1 LDGPSVPGY
10 AVSEFFLPRVLL
22 GDDAMNDTPDQ
33 ELLRRYAE
41 QGADAAFT
49 ELVRRHCDLVWA
61 AARRVSGDADLAR
74 DVAQTV
80 FTDLAHKADKLPPG
94 TVLAGWLYRAACHA
108 AAKHIRGEARRAQ
121 RERQAMQQNELRS
134 VDAETRAAAELQPVL
149 DAALADLTETD
160 RDAVVLRFLAGRSLA
175 EVGATLGTNEDAAQK
190 RVSRALEKLREAF
203 RKRGVAV
210 SGGIVAAALG
220 VAGTQ
225 AAPAGLAGVIATA
238 SLAGAGAAA
247 WGTFSVITL
256 MKSKLALGIV
266 GGVVVATTLA
276 WQQHNV
282 TRLADEN
289 AGLGQQVA
297 AHAAV
302 PPTSLPVVQEAEG
315 QVRDEHTEL
324 LRLRGEITQLRQ
336 PATASRGSDLQD
348 LLQGA
353 EFSAAIPALTAMNTA
368 IMTAALANVAAKKH
382 SIQLMNAGRKL
393 SYAAIIFYS
402 NNNSRYPASF
412 DEMRNEMDLQAD
424 GTFAGG
430 ISPDLFEFFPHER
443 VISEAEPDLILFREK
458 QARQMPNGKWERIY
472 SSVIGASIR
481 QQSADGDFSQIERA
495 GTGTAAN
502 APKKR

>member
-1 LDGPSVPGY
+1 MSD
-10 AVSEFFLPRVLL
+10 FFLPRVLL
-22 GDDAMNDTPDQ
+22 GDDTMNDTADH

-80 FTDLAHKADKLPPG
+80 FTDLARKADTLPPG

-134 VDAETRAAAELQPVL
+134 GDAEARAAAELQPVL
-149 DAALADLTETD
+149 DAALADLTEAD
-160 RDAVVLRFLAGRSLA
+160 RAAVVLRFLAGRSLA

-203 RKRGVAV
+203 RQRGVAV

-225 AAPAGLAGVIATA
+225 AAPARLAGDIATA

-247 WGTFSVITL
+247 WGIFSMFTL

-266 GGVVVATTLA
+266 GGVVVATTLT
-276 WQQHNV
+276 WQQRSI

-289 AGLGQQVA
+289 VGLRRQATVQPTGAMA
-297 AHAAV
+297 APAADPKAPTRLHEEHA
-302 PPTSLPVVQEAEG
+302 
-315 QVRDEHTEL
+315 EL
-324 LRLRGEITQLRQ
+324 LRLRGEVTKLRLQ
-336 PATASRGSDLQD
+336 VQELSGSRHQASTNQSGADLELMKAGALEALISQREMMREQQYTSIMDNLATTARVFAAHH
-348 LLQGA
+348 QGRLPTSV
-353 EFSAAIPALTAMNTA
+353 EEL
-368 IMTAALANVAAKKH
+368 
-382 SIQLMNAGRKL
+382 
-393 SYAAIIFYS
+393 
-402 NNNSRYPASF
+402 
-412 DEMRNEMDLQAD
+412 RNEMGLEADVKLPGNVDFDFVEFMAHGRTINGADSQA
-424 GTFAGG
+424 
-430 ISPDLFEFFPHER
+430 
-443 VISEAEPDLILFREK
+443 ILFREK
-458 QARQMPNGKWERIY
+458 SPRNLRSGRWIRLYCMADGSVQAHQT
-472 SSVIGASIR
+472 
-481 QQSADGDFSQIERA
+481 ADGDFSQFERE
-495 GTGTAAN
+495 GTGTEAN
-502 APKKR
+502 VPKKP

>member
-1 LDGPSVPGY
+1 MDGPAFPGY
-10 AVSEFFLPRVLL
+10 AVSEFVLPRVLL
-22 GDDAMNDTPDQ
+22 GDDAMNDIPDH

-80 FTDLAHKADKLPPG
+80 FTDLARKADKLPPG

-134 VDAETRAAAELQPVL
+134 GDAEARAAAELQPVL

-190 RVSRALEKLREAF
+190 RVSRALERLREAF
-203 RKRGVAV
+203 RKRGVTV

-238 SLAGAGAAA
+238 SLAGAGATA
-247 WGTFSVITL
+247 WGIFSMVTL

-266 GGVVVATTLA
+266 GAAIVTTTLA
-276 WQQHNV
+276 WQQRSI

-289 AGLGQQVA
+289 AGLQRQVVA
-297 AHAAV
+297 LTTM
-302 PPTSLPVVQEAEG
+302 PPPSQPVAPEAEG

-324 LRLRGEITQLRQ
+324 LRLRGEVTRLRQ
-336 PATASRGSDLQD
+336 AGPTVANDLSKRPQTAEARAAQAEADAALIAAVGKAKLYTASVVDTGVDLI
-348 LLQGA
+348 LA
-353 EFSAAIPALTAMNTA
+353 ARIFS
-368 IMTAALANVAAKKH
+368 VDHK
-382 SIQLMNAGRKL
+382 GRL
-393 SYAAIIFYS
+393 
-402 NNNSRYPASF
+402 PTTF
-412 DEMRNEMDLQAD
+412 DELRNETNLRPD
-424 GTFAGG
+424 GPLNGRV
-430 ISPDLFEFFPHER
+430 SLELFEFFPHER
-443 VISEAEPDLILFREK
+443 VISDVEEKMILFREK
-458 QARQMPNGKWERIY
+458 AARRLPDGTWQRIY
-472 SSVIGASIR
+472 CFVGGFVTAPRSET
-481 QQSADGDFSQIERA
+481 GDFKDFERG

-502 APKKR
+502 APKKL

>member
-1 LDGPSVPGY
+1 LDGPSFPGD
-10 AVSEFFLPRVLL
+10 AVSDFFLPRVLL
-22 GDDAMNDTPDQ
+22 GDDAMNDTPDH

-41 QGADAAFT
+41 QDAGADAAFT

-61 AARRVSGDADLAR
+61 AARRVNGDADLAR

-80 FTDLAHKADKLPPG
+80 FTDLARKADKLPAG

-121 RERQAMQQNELRS
+121 RERQAMHQNELRS
-134 VDAETRAAAELQPVL
+134 GDAEARAATELQPVL

-190 RVSRALEKLREAF
+190 RVSRALERLREAF

-238 SLAGAGAAA
+238 SLASASAAA
-247 WGTFSVITL
+247 WGTFSVVTF

-266 GGVVVATTLA
+266 GGAIVATTLA
-276 WQQHNV
+276 WQQRNV

-289 AGLGQQVA
+289 AGLRRR
-297 AHAAV
+297 AAV
-302 PPTSLPVVQEAEG
+302 QTAGAMAAPATDPKAPTRLQE
-315 QVRDEHTEL
+315 EHAEL
-324 LRLRGEITQLRQ
+324 LRLRGEVTKLRLQ
-336 PATASRGSDLQD
+336 VQELSDSRHQ
-348 LLQGA
+348 
-353 EFSAAIPALTAMNTA
+353 
-368 IMTAALANVAAKKH
+368 ALANQSGADVAVMRDGTMEAEISKREMMRALQYTTIMH
-382 SIQLMNAGRKL
+382 NLATTARVFAAHHRGRLPTSIEEL
-393 SYAAIIFYS
+393 
-402 NNNSRYPASF
+402 
-412 DEMRNEMDLQAD
+412 RNEMELNAD
-424 GTFAGG
+424 AKLPGNVASDF
-430 ISPDLFEFFPHER
+430 IEFMAHER
-443 VISEAEPDLILFREK
+443 TIDGSDSQVILFRERSPRK
-458 QARQMPNGKWERIY
+458 LQSGRWIRLYCMADGSVQAH
-472 SSVIGASIR
+472 
-481 QQSADGDFSQIERA
+481 QSDDGDFSQFERE

-502 APKKR
+502 APKRP

>member
-1 LDGPSVPGY
+1 
-10 AVSEFFLPRVLL
+10 
-22 GDDAMNDTPDQ
+22 MNDTPDH

-80 FTDLAHKADKLPPG
+80 FTDLARKADKLRPG

-134 VDAETRAAAELQPVL
+134 GDAEARAAAELQPVL

-190 RVSRALEKLREAF
+190 RVSRALEKLRDAF
-203 RKRGVAV
+203 RKRGVTV

-238 SLAGAGAAA
+238 SLAGAGATA
-247 WGTFSVITL
+247 WGIFSMVTL

-266 GGVVVATTLA
+266 GAAIVTTTLA
-276 WQQHNV
+276 WQQRNV

-289 AGLGQQVA
+289 AGLQRQVVA
-297 AHAAV
+297 PTTV
-302 PPTSLPVVQEAEG
+302 PPTSPPAAPEAEG
-315 QVRDEHTEL
+315 QARDEHTEL
-324 LRLRGEITQLRQ
+324 LRLRGEVTRLRQ
-336 PATASRGSDLQD
+336 AATASRGSDLQNRP
-348 LLQGA
+348 QGA
-353 EFSAAIPALTAMNTA
+353 EVRAAQAEAD
-368 IMTAALANVAAKKH
+368 AALVAAVGNTKVYTASVVDTGFDLILAAHTFSVDHK
-382 SIQLMNAGRKL
+382 GRL
-393 SYAAIIFYS
+393 
-402 NNNSRYPASF
+402 PTTF
-412 DEMRNEMDLQAD
+412 DELRNETNLRPD
-424 GTFAGG
+424 GPLNGRVS
-430 ISPDLFEFFPHER
+430 IELFEFFPHER
-443 VISEAEPDLILFREK
+443 VISDAEEKMILFREK
-458 QARQMPNGKWERIY
+458 AARRLPDGTWQRIY
-472 SSVIGASIR
+472 CFVGGGVTAPRSET
-481 QQSADGDFSQIERA
+481 GDFKDFERE

-502 APKKR
+502 APKKP